1 MHRDDVIDVGIRH
14 KATVAGR
21 TRADSLESLNMTSS
35 AAQAALARTDPST
48 TAAASPRMPRLDSL
62 TGLRWWAA
70 FAVFAHHMTNLAPLP
85 IHHVLTYG
93 NYGVTFFFVLS
104 GFVLTW
110 SARPETPKSTFWWR
124 RFARIYPSHFVAL
137 LLAIP
142 VFYSF
147 NPDPADWW
155 VKPFDLGILLL
166 SVVLLQ
172 GWSRDPTILFSG
184 NPAAWTLTC
193 EAFFYA
199 LHPALYRVF
208 VGLRVRGALILTGA
222 VFAAALAYRIAVM
235 LLPESWLGDLPLP
248 ISRLSE
254 FVIGIGIAQAMR
266 MGWRVHVKPLYCY
279 IAGAA
284 LLVAIVLAPR
294 IATPGSAASFFL
306 STSNEWIILLFAI
319 TIAAVAWRD
328 VSKRFSLLRSR
339 PLVLLG
345 EWSYAFYLVH
355 ATIIYGVLSITGAQP
370 VGWSN
375 LIWYGPL
382 LIVSIAAAAA
392 LHYLVERPLERRLR
406 SWWDKRGARRATAP
420 VA

>member
-1 MHRDDVIDVGIRH
+1 M
-14 KATVAGR
+14 
-21 TRADSLESLNMTSS
+21 
-35 AAQAALARTDPST
+35 
-48 TAAASPRMPRLDSL
+48 

-70 FAVFAHHMTNLAPLP
+70 FAVFAHHMSNLAPLP
-85 IHHVLTYG
+85 IQHALVYG

-110 SARPETPKSTFWWR
+110 SARPETTTSTFWWR

-147 NPDPADWW
+147 APDPADWW
-155 VKPFDLGILLL
+155 VKPFDIGILLL

-172 GWSRDPTILFSG
+172 GWSRDPVILFSG

-199 LHPALYRVF
+199 LHPALYRAF
-208 VGLRVRGALILTGA
+208 VTLRVRGALIATA
-222 VFAAALAYRIAVM
+222 SVFAAALAYRLAVV
-235 LLPESWLGDLPLP
+235 LLPDSGLGALPLP
-248 ISRLSE
+248 ITRLSE
-254 FVIGIGIAQAMR
+254 FVIGIGIAHAMR
-266 MGWRVHVKPLYCY
+266 MGWRVHIKPIYCY
-279 IAGAA
+279 LAGGLLLAA
-284 LLVAIVLAPR
+284 ILLAPR
-294 IATPGSAASFFL
+294 IASPGSPAWFFL
-306 STSNEWIILLFAI
+306 ATSNEWIILLFAA

-328 VSKRFSLLRSR
+328 VRKRFSLLRSR

-355 ATIIYGVLSITGAQP
+355 ATIIYAVLAIFGAQDT
-370 VGWSN
+370 GWVN
-375 LIWYGPL
+375 LLWYAAVL
-382 LIVSIAAAAA
+382 AVSIAAAAA

-406 SWWDKRGARRATAP
+406 SWWDRRAALRLTASTS
-420 VA
+420 

>member
-1 MHRDDVIDVGIRH
+1 M
-14 KATVAGR
+14 
-21 TRADSLESLNMTSS
+21 RADSLESLNMTSP
-35 AAQAALARTDPST
+35 AAQAALTRTDSPA
-48 TAAASPRMPRLDSL
+48 TAAPSARMPRLDSL

-85 IHHVLTYG
+85 IHHALAYG

-199 LHPALYRVF
+199 LHPALYRLF

-222 VFAAALAYRIAVM
+222 VFAAALAYRIAVI
-235 LLPESWLGDLPLP
+235 LLPDSWLGDLPLP

-254 FVIGIGIAQAMR
+254 FVIGIGIAHAMR
-266 MGWRVHVKPLYCY
+266 MGWRVHIKPLYCY
-279 IAGAA
+279 LVGGA
-284 LLVAIVLAPR
+284 LLAAIVLAPR

-306 STSNEWIILLFAI
+306 ATSNEWIILLFAV

-375 LIWYGPL
+375 LIWYGAL

-406 SWWDKRGARRATAP
+406 SWWDTRAARRAKAP

>member
-1 MHRDDVIDVGIRH
+1 M
-14 KATVAGR
+14 ATPGAEAR
-21 TRADSLESLNMTSS
+21 S
-35 AAQAALARTDPST
+35 AASSEVNEPERIGIV
-48 TAAASPRMPRLDSL
+48 RLDSL

-70 FAVFAHHMTNLAPLP
+70 FAVFAYHMLNLAPLP
-85 IHHVLTYG
+85 IQDVLKYG
-93 NYGVTFFFVLS
+93 NYGVAFFFVLS

-110 SARPETPKSTFWWR
+110 SARPETSVTTFWWR

-147 NPDPADWW
+147 APDPADWW
-155 VKPFDLGILLL
+155 VKPVDVGILLL

-199 LHPALYRVF
+199 LHPALYRAF
-208 VGLRVRGALILTGA
+208 VNLRVRGALIATGV
-222 VFAAALAYRIAVM
+222 VFAAALAYRVAII
-235 LLPESWLGDLPLP
+235 LLPESGLGMLPLP
-248 ISRLSE
+248 LMRLSE

-266 MGWRVHVKPLYCY
+266 MGWRVRIKPLYCY
-279 IAGAA
+279 LAGSM
-284 LLVAIVLAPR
+284 LLAGILIAPR
-294 IATPGSAASFFL
+294 FASPGSGAWFFL
-306 STSNEWIILLFAI
+306 GMSNEWIILLFAV

-328 VSKRFSLLRSR
+328 VSGRFSLLRAR

-355 ATIIYGVLSITGAQP
+355 ATVIYAVLSVTGPRAAS
-370 VGWSN
+370 WFN
-375 LIWYGPL
+375 LIWYLAL
-382 LIVSIAAAAA
+382 LVVSIALAAA
-392 LHYLVERPLERRLR
+392 LHYAVERPVERRLR
-406 SWWDKRGARRATAP
+406 AWWDRRAARRSVATTA
-420 VA
+420 

>member
-1 MHRDDVIDVGIRH
+1 MVTSAPEGSR
-14 KATVAGR
+14 TVEPVPADEVAPV
-21 TRADSLESLNMTSS
+21 RA
-35 AAQAALARTDPST
+35 Q
-48 TAAASPRMPRLDSL
+48 RLDSL

-70 FAVFAHHMTNLAPLP
+70 FAVFAHHMSNLAPLP
-85 IHHVLTYG
+85 IQHALTYG

-110 SARPETPKSTFWWR
+110 SARPQTRPSTFWWR

-147 NPDPADWW
+147 APDPADWW
-155 VKPFDLGILLL
+155 VKPVDIGILLL

-172 GWSRDPTILFSG
+172 GWSRDPVILFSG

-199 LHPALYRVF
+199 LHPAISRAF
-208 VGLRVRGALILTGA
+208 VALRVRGALIVTVS
-222 VFAAALAYRIAVM
+222 VFAAALTYRLGVI
-235 LLPESWLGDLPLP
+235 LLPDTWLGAVPLP

-254 FVIGIGIAQAMR
+254 FVIGIGIAHAMR
-266 MGWRVHVKPLYCY
+266 HGWKVRIKPLYCY
-279 IAGAA
+279 LGGAA
-284 LLVAIVLAPR
+284 LLVAILLAPR
-294 IATPGSAASFFL
+294 IATPGSAAWYFL
-306 STSNEWIILLFAI
+306 ATSNEWIILLCAL

-328 VSKRFSLLRSR
+328 VRHRFSLLRSR

-355 ATIIYGVLSITGAQP
+355 ATIIYAVLAI
-370 VGWSN
+370 VGPRAPSWSN
-375 LIWYGPL
+375 LGWYAGTL
-382 LIVSIAAAAA
+382 VIAIGAAAA
-392 LHYLVERPLERRLR
+392 LHYLVARPAERRLR
-406 SWWDKRGARRATAP
+406 GWWDRRAARRITAK
-420 VA
+420 A